1 MADDVQVRSVW
12 CSHVA
17 NFSGAPGTLVQLPY
31 EEAVQHIE
39 EDLLLAIYAAKCY
52 KLQDACE
59 PTPELL
65 ELCHQ
70 VSQPECRDDTWDAMM
85 YHRIGQSW
93 KTRRAELIWL
103 DDKVAQVH
111 RTAELIVSL
120 YTYHCWR
127 MQLLMIQWAWRR

>member
-65 ELCHQ
+65 ELCFPTRVPGRYLGCND
-70 VSQPECRDDTWDAMM
+70 VSP
-85 YHRIGQSW
+85 HRPVLEDQTS
-93 KTRRAELIWL
+93 
-103 DDKVAQVH
+103 
-111 RTAELIVSL
+111 
-120 YTYHCWR
+120 
-127 MQLLMIQWAWRR
+127 